1 MALVKEYLDI
11 TKKYKALYGE
21 RTLVLMQ
28 VGSFYECY
36 AIKKAKNV
44 YEGSNILDF
53 TQINDMIIANKNT
66 SIDGNEIVMAGFCLA
81 QKDKYVKKMITNG
94 YTVLVYDQTSDTKNT
109 TRTLDCI
116 YSPGTFFDNNDY
128 YSLNNEDSN
137 NTNIN
142 INNNLSNNTICI
154 WIHYSKSN
162 KLHKTENITIG
173 PPSFTQACITCS

>member
-81 QKDKYVKKMITNG
+81 QKDKYVIF
-94 YTVLVYDQTSDTKNT
+94 
-109 TRTLDCI
+109 
-116 YSPGTFFDNNDY
+116 TFNF
-128 YSLNNEDSN
+128 
-137 NTNIN
+137 
-142 INNNLSNNTICI
+142 
-154 WIHYSKSN
+154 
-162 KLHKTENITIG
+162 
-173 PPSFTQACITCS
+173 